1 MLLVQLR
8 KSLCR
13 STYVEI
19 TRPVFRDPHRPPE
32 VIYEGEALRM
42 PSLYDDRRVDKIATS
57 VNRFGSPEILIRLE
71 Y

>member
-19 TRPVFRDPHRPPE
+19 TRPVFRDPCQPPE
-32 VIYEGEALRM
+32 VIYEGEALHIPIM
-42 PSLYDDRRVDKIATS
+42 YDERRIDKIGTS
-57 VNRFGSPEILIRLE
+57 VNRFGSPEILIRLD

>member
-8 KSLCR
+8 KTLCP

-19 TRPVFRDPHRPPE
+19 SRPVFRDPRRPSE
-32 VIYEGEALRM
+32 MIYEGEALRM
-42 PSLYDDRRVDKIATS
+42 PSLYDDRRVDKIGTS

>member
-8 KSLCR
+8 KTLCR

-19 TRPVFRDPHRPPE
+19 SRPLFRDSNKISE
-32 VIYEGEALRM
+32 MIYEGEALRM
-42 PSLYDDRRVDKIATS
+42 PSLYDDRRVDKIAAG
-57 VNRFGSPEILIRLE
+57 VNRFGNPAILIKLE

>member
-8 KSLCR
+8 KTLCP

-19 TRPVFRDPHRPPE
+19 SRPVFRDPRRPSE
-32 VIYEGEALRM
+32 MIYEGEAQHM
-42 PSLYDDRRVDKIATS
+42 PIVYDERRIDKIGAG
-57 VNRFGSPEILIRLE
+57 VNRFGSPEIMIKLE